1 MGLSPRNGMRRWV
14 GFLTLTLSLA
24 VAGCGGGGSKAKVS
38 GKVYYKDAPLKGGN
52 VTFVDSNKQSY
63 LAEIQEDGSY
73 EIEKIPP
80 GEAKISV
87 ETESLKPPNA
97 MVLKNRP
104 PAAEEGG
111 YKPPDYAARAK
122 RFVPIPPQ
130 YSDPE
135 HSSLTY
141 TVKSGKQEHDI
152 KLN

>member
-1 MGLSPRNGMRRWV
+1 MGFSLRNGLGRWA
-14 GFLTLTLSLA
+14 GGLTLALSLA
-24 VAGCGGGGSKAKVS
+24 AAGCGGGGSKANVS

-63 LAEIQEDGSY
+63 MAEIQEDGSY
-73 EIEKIPP
+73 SVEKIPP
-80 GEAKISV
+80 GEVKISV
-87 ETESLKPPNA
+87 ETNSLRPPNA

-122 RFVPIPPQ
+122 RFVAIPDQ
-130 YSDPE
+130 YADPD
-135 HSSLTY
+135 HSGLAY